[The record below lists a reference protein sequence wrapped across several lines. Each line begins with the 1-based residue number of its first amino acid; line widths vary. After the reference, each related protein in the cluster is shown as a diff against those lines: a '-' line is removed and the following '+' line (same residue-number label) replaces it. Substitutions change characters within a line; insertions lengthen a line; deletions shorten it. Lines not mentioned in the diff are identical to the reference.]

1 MLDAAGLSPAEEAVY
16 RALVATPSAS
26 ASELRDRVGEK
37 PAQVAQALDR
47 LEGLGLVS
55 RTPGRRHR
63 YVAAPPDVAIEP
75 LVLAQQL
82 RLEQVRAQAAT
93 LMDSYRSARRGRGT
107 AELVEVVVGLAAIGQ
122 RFEQLQRAAREQ
134 VCAFVTPPF
143 LTDGEDEQYRQVE
156 LAQLARSVRYRTVY
170 NHDGF
175 AAQGGI
181 EAMLADVAAGEEVR
195 IAERLPIKLFLVDST
210 VAFVP
215 MTGAD
220 GDRQPGAVV
229 VHPSGLLDGLAALF
243 EQVWERAVPFA
254 LTRVRAGAG
263 APADGDP
270 EHGTGAV
277 AGAGEVAGPLDAD
290 TSRVLAML
298 RTGFTDATIARQLGS
313 STRTVQRRIRE
324 LMTAAGVE
332 TRFQLGCRATE
343 LGWI

>member
-1 MLDAAGLSPAEEAVY
+1 MRPGWLRRRKRST
-16 RALVATPSAS
+16 ALVATRSAS
-26 ASELRDRVGEK
+26 ATELRDRVGGK
-37 PAQVAQALDR
+37 PAQVTQALDR
-47 LEGLGLVS
+47 LEALGLVS

-75 LVLAQQL
+75 LLLAQQL

-93 LMDSYRSARRGRGT
+93 MMDSYRSARRGRGT

-143 LTDGEDEQYRQVE
+143 LTDGDDEHYRQVE
-156 LAQLARSVRYRTVY
+156 LGQLARSVRYRTVY

-175 AAQGGI
+175 AAQGGV

-195 IAERLPIKLFLVDST
+195 IADRLPIKLFLVDGA

-220 GDRQPGAVV
+220 GDLQASAVV
-229 VHPSGLLDGLAALF
+229 VHPSGLLTGLAALF

-254 LTRVRAGAG
+254 LAHPDG
-263 APADGDP
+263 PAASPLDP
-270 EHGTGAV
+270 E
-277 AGAGEVAGPLDAD
+277 E
-290 TSRVLAML
+290 SRVLAML
-298 RTGFTDATIARQLGS
+298 RTGFTDATIARQLGT

-332 TRFQLGCRATE
+332 TRFQLGCRASE

>member
-1 MLDAAGLSPAEEAVY
+1 MLDAAGLAPTEEAVY
-16 RALVATPSAS
+16 RALVVTRSAS
-26 ASELRDRVGEK
+26 VTDLRDRVGGK
-37 PAQVAQALDR
+37 PAQVNQALDR
-47 LEGLGLVS
+47 LEALGLVS

-75 LVLAQQL
+75 LLLAQQL

-93 LMDSYRSARRGRGT
+93 MMDSYRSARRGRGT

-122 RFEQLQRAAREQ
+122 RFEQLQRSARER

-143 LTDGEDEQYRQVE
+143 LTDGDDEHYRQVE
-156 LAQLARSVRYRTVY
+156 LAQLAKSVRYRTVY

-175 AAQGGI
+175 AAQGGV

-195 IAERLPIKLFLVDST
+195 IADRLPIKLFLVDDT

-220 GDRQPGAVV
+220 GDLQPSAVV
-229 VHPSGLLDGLAALF
+229 VHPSGLLTGLAALF
-243 EQVWERAVPFA
+243 EQVWERAVPFTLA
-254 LTRVRAGAG
+254 HRAGPG
-263 APADGDP
+263 ASP
-270 EHGTGAV
+270 V
-277 AGAGEVAGPLDAD
+277 DAEG
-290 TSRVLAML
+290 SRVLAML
-298 RTGFTDATIARQLGS
+298 RTGFTDATIARQLGT

-324 LMTAAGVE
+324 LMTVAGVE